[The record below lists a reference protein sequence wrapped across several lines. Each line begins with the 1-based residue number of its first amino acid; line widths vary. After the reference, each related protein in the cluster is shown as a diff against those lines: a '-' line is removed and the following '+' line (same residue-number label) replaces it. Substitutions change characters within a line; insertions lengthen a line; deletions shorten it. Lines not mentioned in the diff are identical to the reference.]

1 MNIDFITCFYCVLG
15 IIGACFLLFG
25 FYRIS
30 SGKWTNRSVWYELD
44 NVIGATL
51 LIIYQLR
58 YHAYV
63 SAVLN
68 TVWAGIALIGI
79 IRFVQQYHVRQRKG
93 RAKKRKK

>member
-1 MNIDFITCFYCVLG
+1 MNIDFVTCFYCALG

-30 SGKWTNRSVWYELD
+30 SGKWTNKSVWYELD
-44 NVIGATL
+44 NIIGATL

-58 YHAYV
+58 YHAYI

-68 TVWAGIALIGI
+68 AIWAGIALIGV
-79 IRFVQQYHVRQRKG
+79 IRFVQQYRAQRRKKP
-93 RAKKRKK
+93 AKKRKR